1 MENHE
6 NTHQYPTYPFPEG
19 WVSGPSEAAFEGDA
33 VALGAIDVSN
43 SSICFFAFFDIIPI
57 IPI

>member
-6 NTHQYPTYPFPEG
+6 STHQYPMYPFPEG
-19 WVSGPSEAAFEGDA
+19 WVSGPSEAVFEGDF
-33 VALGAIDVSN
+33 GGIDVSG

>member
-19 WVSGPSEAAFEGDA
+19 WVSGPSEGVFEGDESTF
-33 VALGAIDVSN
+33 GGIDVFA
-43 SSICFFAFFDIIPI
+43 SSICFFRFF
-57 IPI
+57 